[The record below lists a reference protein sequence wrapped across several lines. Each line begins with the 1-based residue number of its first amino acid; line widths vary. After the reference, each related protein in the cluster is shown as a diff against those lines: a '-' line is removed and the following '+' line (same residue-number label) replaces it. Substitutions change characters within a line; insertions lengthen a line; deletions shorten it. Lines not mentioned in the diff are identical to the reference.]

1 MSLENLIGQ
10 VIYNQ
15 AQGAGG
21 AKSSSGGGAEPEHP

>member
-21 AKSSSGGGAEPEHP
+21 AKGPGGGAEPEHP